1 MRWLIVLP
9 FDRPEHMGVDFR
21 DELTAMGHEVR
32 TFAYRRDNPLYK
44 NRGTKAAYQVWI
56 LRRLERLCVEWR
68 PSLVLVIKGG
78 PITPGLVRR
87 VKARQDILFLNF
99 FPDNPLWMMPFD
111 GIEAYDA
118 FFTKERYALRALEG
132 VGLRNLHYLPMYC
145 VPAMHHPVALTP
157 EEQLRYAG
165 PVSFVGSR
173 YPYRERLIK
182 ELLEFPIK
190 LWGSGWQRAE
200 SPGIRALAAGGPVW
214 GRAKFAI
221 YSGSTLSLN
230 HHHPM
235 NDIVGVN
242 TRAFELAAAAACQ
255 VVDLKEELTS
265 LFKQGEEVV
274 TYRDLDELKKRLTYY
289 LAHPDEAR
297 AIGENARTR
306 ALKEHTLR
314 HRIEEMLDVVE
325 QRFGKRS

>member
-21 DELTAMGHEVR
+21 DELLAMGHEVR

-44 NRGTKAAYQVWI
+44 NRGTKAAYQVWL
-56 LRRLERLCVEWR
+56 LRRLERLCLEWR

-78 PITPGLVRR
+78 PISAGLVRR
-87 VKARQDILFLNF
+87 VKERLDVLFLNF

-111 GIEAYDA
+111 GIEAYDV

-132 VGLRNLHYLPMYC
+132 VGIRNLHYLPMYC
-145 VPAMHHPVALTP
+145 VPAMHHPVTLTP
-157 EEQLRYAG
+157 EEQLRYAR
-165 PVSFVGSR
+165 PLSFVGSR
-173 YPYRERLIK
+173 YPYRERLVK
-182 ELLEFPIK
+182 ELLGFPIR
-190 LWGSGWQRAE
+190 LWGSGWQHADSPEIRSAAE
-200 SPGIRALAAGGPVW
+200 GGPVW
-214 GRAKFAI
+214 GRAKLAI

-242 TRAFELAAAAACQ
+242 TRAFELAAAGACQ
-255 VVDLKEELTS
+255 IVDLKEELPA
-265 LFKQGEEVV
+265 LFKPGDELVA
-274 TYRDLDELKKRLTYY
+274 YRDLDELKHHLTYY

-297 AIGENARTR
+297 SIGENALAR

-314 HRIEEMLDVVE
+314 HRIEEMLAVVE
-325 QRFGKRS
+325 KRFGKRS